1 MSVVDVREAITRA
14 HHEEWARVVAALTR
28 RFGDLDIAEEA
39 AAEAFATAVERWP
52 ADGVPPNPG
61 AWLTTTANR
70 KAIDR
75 IRRENKRDD
84 KQKEAQMLYD
94 DDPPEPLGA
103 IDDER
108 LRLIFT
114 CCHPALAM
122 ETRVALTLRMV
133 GGLTVPEIARAF
145 LVQETTMGQ
154 RITRAKAKIK
164 AARIP
169 YRVPSAEDLPARVSG
184 VLAVLFLVF
193 NEGYLAT
200 GPDTD
205 PVRHDLTAEAI
216 RLTRLIRALMPEDGE
231 VAGLLALMLL
241 TEARRTARVSA
252 SGELVTLDEQDRG
265 AWDAALV
272 AEGHRLVR
280 ERLAAG
286 VAPGRYQIL
295 AAINAVHTSA
305 RDVRDTDWSQVVAL
319 YDQLVRLDPSPI
331 IALNRAIAVAELD
344 GPEVALAAVDRLEDT
359 LAGYHAYHATRADL
373 LRRLGRSQESRAA
386 YDKAIELAG
395 NTAETAY
402 LTRRRDQLGVS
413 REPRAPTQAYAPA
426 VTDDIRYLV
435 LDSAGDESMLWELTW
450 GLRVIDGDGNEVEV
464 HARRSVDEVRP
475 VLAELVSRG
484 FVELYDFRDPPGP
497 TLEREQAQAVIA
509 DDGYWIV
516 QSESD
521 KDAAY
526 ALTLT
531 DAGEAELTRVIAAH
545 E

>member
-1 MSVVDVREAITRA
+1 VTDVRKAITQA
-14 HHEEWARVVAALTR
+14 HQEEWARVVAALTKR
-28 RFGDLDIAEEA
+28 LGDLDIAEEA
-39 AAEAFATAVERWP
+39 AAEAFATAVARWP

-61 AWLTTTANR
+61 AWLTTTAKR

-94 DDPPEPLGA
+94 DDPPEPLDAVRA
-103 IDDER
+103 IEDER

-169 YRVPSAEDLPARVSG
+169 YRMPSAEDLPARVSG

-216 RLTRLIRALMPEDGE
+216 RLTRLVRALMPEDGE

-241 TEARRTARVSA
+241 TDARRAARVSA

-265 AWDAALV
+265 AWNAALV

-280 ERLAAG
+280 ERLDAAAAG
-286 VAPGRYQIL
+286 LAPGRYQIL

-305 RDVRDTDWSQVVAL
+305 RQVRDTDWSQVVAL

-331 IALNRAIAVAELD
+331 IALNRAVAVAELD
-344 GPEVALAAVDRLEDT
+344 GPDVALTAVDRLEDR

-386 YDKAIELAG
+386 YGKAIELTA
-395 NTAETAY
+395 NTAEIAY
-402 LTRRRDQLGVS
+402 LTRRRDQLG
-413 REPRAPTQAYAPA
+413 
-426 VTDDIRYLV
+426 
-435 LDSAGDESMLWELTW
+435 
-450 GLRVIDGDGNEVEV
+450 
-464 HARRSVDEVRP
+464 
-475 VLAELVSRG
+475 
-484 FVELYDFRDPPGP
+484 
-497 TLEREQAQAVIA
+497 
-509 DDGYWIV
+509 
-516 QSESD
+516 
-521 KDAAY
+521 
-526 ALTLT
+526 
-531 DAGEAELTRVIAAH
+531 
-545 E
+545 

>member
-1 MSVVDVREAITRA
+1 MSDARAAITRA
-14 HHEEWARVVAALTR
+14 HHEEWARVISALAR
-28 RFGDLDIAEEA
+28 RFGDLDVAEEA
-39 AAEAFATAVERWP
+39 TAEAFAAAVVRWP

-61 AWLTTTANR
+61 AWLTITASR

-75 IRRENKRDD
+75 IRRESKRDD
-84 KQKEAQMLYD
+84 KQKEARMLYD
-94 DDPPEPLGA
+94 RDPPEPLGA
-103 IDDER
+103 IEDDR

-145 LVQETTMGQ
+145 LVHEAAMAQ

-169 YRVPSAEDLPARVSG
+169 YRVPLAEDLPARVDG

-216 RLTRLIRALMPEDGE
+216 RLTRMIRALLPEDGE

-241 TEARRTARVSA
+241 TEARRAARVSA
-252 SGELVTLDEQDRG
+252 SGELVTLGEQDRA

-286 VAPGRYQIL
+286 EAPGRYQIL

-305 RDVRDTDWSQVVAL
+305 GKARDTDWSQVVAL

-331 IALNRAIAVAELD
+331 VALNRAIAVAELD
-344 GPEVALAAVDRLEDT
+344 GPGVALAAVDRLEGE
-359 LAGYHAYHATRADL
+359 LAGYHAFHATQADL
-373 LRRLGRSQESRAA
+373 LRRLGRVEKSRSA

-402 LTRRRDQLGVS
+402 LTRRRDQLG
-413 REPRAPTQAYAPA
+413 
-426 VTDDIRYLV
+426 
-435 LDSAGDESMLWELTW
+435 
-450 GLRVIDGDGNEVEV
+450 
-464 HARRSVDEVRP
+464 
-475 VLAELVSRG
+475 
-484 FVELYDFRDPPGP
+484 
-497 TLEREQAQAVIA
+497 
-509 DDGYWIV
+509 
-516 QSESD
+516 
-521 KDAAY
+521 
-526 ALTLT
+526 
-531 DAGEAELTRVIAAH
+531 
-545 E
+545 

>member
-1 MSVVDVREAITRA
+1 VSVADAREAITQA
-14 HHEEWARVVAALTR
+14 HREEWARVVASLTR

-39 AAEAFATAVERWP
+39 AAEAFATAVGRWP

-75 IRRENKRDD
+75 IRRETKRQD
-84 KQKEAQMLYD
+84 KQKEARLLYD
-94 DDPPEPLGA
+94 HDPSEPLDAVG
-103 IDDER
+103 DDR
-108 LRLIFT
+108 LRLFFT

-122 ETRVALTLRMV
+122 DTRVALTLRMV
-133 GGLTVPEIARAF
+133 AGLTVPEIARAF

-169 YRVPSAEDLPARVSG
+169 YRVPAAEDLPARVSG

-193 NEGYLAT
+193 NEGYLAS

-241 TEARRTARVSA
+241 TEARRPARVSG

-265 AWDAALV
+265 TWDAALI

-280 ERLAAG
+280 ERLAAAAAG

-305 RDVRDTDWSQVVAL
+305 PDVRHTDWSQVVAL

-331 IALNRAIAVAELD
+331 VALNRAIAVAELD
-344 GPEVALAAVDRLEDT
+344 GPKVALAAVERLEDK
-359 LAGYHAYHATRADL
+359 LAGYHAYHATRAEL
-373 LRRLGRSQESRAA
+373 LRRLDSHEKSHAA

-402 LTRRRDQLGVS
+402 LTRRRDQLG
-413 REPRAPTQAYAPA
+413 
-426 VTDDIRYLV
+426 
-435 LDSAGDESMLWELTW
+435 
-450 GLRVIDGDGNEVEV
+450 
-464 HARRSVDEVRP
+464 
-475 VLAELVSRG
+475 
-484 FVELYDFRDPPGP
+484 
-497 TLEREQAQAVIA
+497 
-509 DDGYWIV
+509 
-516 QSESD
+516 
-521 KDAAY
+521 
-526 ALTLT
+526 
-531 DAGEAELTRVIAAH
+531 
-545 E
+545 

>member
-1 MSVVDVREAITRA
+1 VSVTDVREVITQA
-14 HHEEWARVVAALTR
+14 HREEWARVVASLTR

-52 ADGVPPNPG
+52 ADGVPPSPG

-84 KQKEAQMLYD
+84 KQKEAQLLYD
-94 DDPPEPLGA
+94 DPPGPLGA

-133 GGLTVPEIARAF
+133 AGLTLPEIARAF
-145 LVQETTMGQ
+145 LVQETALGQ

-184 VLAVLFLVF
+184 VLTVLFLVF

-205 PVRHDLTAEAI
+205 PVRHDLIAEAI

-241 TEARRTARVSA
+241 TQARRTARVSA
-252 SGELVTLDEQDRG
+252 SGELVTLVEQDRG
-265 AWDAALV
+265 TWDAALI

-280 ERLAAG
+280 ERLAAR

-295 AAINAVHTSA
+295 AAISAVHTSA

-319 YDQLVRLDPSPI
+319 YDQLVRIDPSPI
-331 IALNRAIAVAELD
+331 VALNRAIAVAEID
-344 GPEVALAAVDRLEDT
+344 GPEVALAAVDRLEDK
-359 LAGYHAYHATRADL
+359 LAGYHVYHATRADL
-373 LRRLGRSQESRAA
+373 LRRLGRSQKSRAA

-395 NTAETAY
+395 NTAEIAY
-402 LTRRRDQLGVS
+402 LTRRRDQLG
-413 REPRAPTQAYAPA
+413 
-426 VTDDIRYLV
+426 
-435 LDSAGDESMLWELTW
+435 
-450 GLRVIDGDGNEVEV
+450 
-464 HARRSVDEVRP
+464 
-475 VLAELVSRG
+475 
-484 FVELYDFRDPPGP
+484 
-497 TLEREQAQAVIA
+497 
-509 DDGYWIV
+509 
-516 QSESD
+516 
-521 KDAAY
+521 
-526 ALTLT
+526 
-531 DAGEAELTRVIAAH
+531 
-545 E
+545 

>member
-1 MSVVDVREAITRA
+1 MSDVEEAITRA
-14 HHEEWARVVAALTR
+14 HRGEWARVVAALTR

-39 AAEAFATAVERWP
+39 AAEAFAIAVERWP

-75 IRRENKRDD
+75 IRRESKRDA
-84 KQKEAQMLYD
+84 KHREAQMSY
-94 DDPPEPLGA
+94 DDPPEPVGA
-103 IDDER
+103 IDDDR

-122 ETRVALTLRMV
+122 EARVALTLRMV

-145 LVQETTMGQ
+145 LVQGTTMER

-169 YRVPSAEDLPARVSG
+169 YRMPSVGDLPARVSG

-193 NEGYLAT
+193 NEGYLAS
-200 GPDTD
+200 GPGTD
-205 PVRHDLTAEAI
+205 PVRHDLTTEAI
-216 RLTRLIRALMPEDGE
+216 RLTRLIRALLPQDGE

-241 TEARRTARVSA
+241 IEARRPARVSA
-252 SGELVTLDEQDRG
+252 GGELVPLAEQDRG
-265 AWDAALV
+265 AWDAELI

-280 ERLAAG
+280 ERLAAAAAG

-305 RDVRDTDWSQVVAL
+305 RDIRDTDWSQVLAL

-344 GPEVALAAVDRLEDT
+344 GPEVALAIVDRLAET

-373 LRRLGRSQESRAA
+373 LRRLGRSQQSRAA
-386 YDKAIELAG
+386 YDRAIELAG
-395 NTAETAY
+395 NTGETAY
-402 LTRRRDQLGVS
+402 LTRRRDQL
-413 REPRAPTQAYAPA
+413 Q
-426 VTDDIRYLV
+426 
-435 LDSAGDESMLWELTW
+435 
-450 GLRVIDGDGNEVEV
+450 
-464 HARRSVDEVRP
+464 
-475 VLAELVSRG
+475 
-484 FVELYDFRDPPGP
+484 
-497 TLEREQAQAVIA
+497 
-509 DDGYWIV
+509 
-516 QSESD
+516 
-521 KDAAY
+521 
-526 ALTLT
+526 
-531 DAGEAELTRVIAAH
+531 
-545 E
+545 

>member
-1 MSVVDVREAITRA
+1 MSLVDVREAITQA
-14 HHEEWARVVAALTR
+14 HHEEWARVVASLTR

-39 AAEAFATAVERWP
+39 AAEAFATAVQRWP
-52 ADGVPPNPG
+52 SDGVPPNPG

-84 KQKEAQMLYD
+84 KQKEAQMLY

-145 LVQETTMGQ
+145 LVQETAMGQ

-241 TEARRTARVSA
+241 TEARRTARVSP
-252 SGELVTLDEQDRG
+252 SGELVPLDEQDRG
-265 AWDAALV
+265 AWDAALI

-344 GPEVALAAVDRLEDT
+344 GPEVALAAVDRLEDK

-373 LRRLGRSQESRAA
+373 LRRLGRSQESSAA

-402 LTRRRDQLGVS
+402 LTRRRDQL
-413 REPRAPTQAYAPA
+413 R
-426 VTDDIRYLV
+426 
-435 LDSAGDESMLWELTW
+435 
-450 GLRVIDGDGNEVEV
+450 
-464 HARRSVDEVRP
+464 
-475 VLAELVSRG
+475 
-484 FVELYDFRDPPGP
+484 
-497 TLEREQAQAVIA
+497 
-509 DDGYWIV
+509 
-516 QSESD
+516 
-521 KDAAY
+521 
-526 ALTLT
+526 
-531 DAGEAELTRVIAAH
+531 
-545 E
+545 

>member
-1 MSVVDVREAITRA
+1 VSAVDVREAITRA
-14 HHEEWARVVAALTR
+14 HREEWARVVASLTK

-75 IRRENKRDD
+75 IRRESKRED

-94 DDPPEPLGA
+94 DEPPEPPGA

-133 GGLTVPEIARAF
+133 AGLTVGEIARAF
-145 LVQETTMGQ
+145 LVQESAMGR
-154 RITRAKAKIK
+154 RITRAKTKIRE
-164 AARIP
+164 ARIP
-169 YRVPSAEDLPARVSG
+169 YRVPSAEDLPGRVSG
-184 VLAVLFLVF
+184 VLTVLFLVF

-216 RLTRLIRALMPEDGE
+216 RLTRLIRSLLPGDGE

-241 TEARRTARVSA
+241 IEARRTARVSA
-252 SGELVTLDEQDRG
+252 SGELVPLGEQDRG

-280 ERLAAG
+280 ERLAAR
-286 VAPGRYQIL
+286 VAPGRYQLL

-305 RDVRDTDWSQVVAL
+305 RDARDTDWSQIVAL
-319 YDQLVRLDPSPI
+319 YDQLVHVDRSPI
-331 IALNRAIAVAELD
+331 VALNRAIAVAEVD
-344 GPEVALAAVDRLEDT
+344 GPEVALAAVDRLENA
-359 LAGYHAYHATRADL
+359 LAGYHPYHATRAEL
-373 LRRLGRSQESRAA
+373 LRRLGRSQQSRAA
-386 YDKAIELAG
+386 YDRAIELAG
-395 NTAETAY
+395 NTAETAH
-402 LTRRRDQLGVS
+402 LTRRRDQLG
-413 REPRAPTQAYAPA
+413 
-426 VTDDIRYLV
+426 
-435 LDSAGDESMLWELTW
+435 
-450 GLRVIDGDGNEVEV
+450 
-464 HARRSVDEVRP
+464 
-475 VLAELVSRG
+475 
-484 FVELYDFRDPPGP
+484 
-497 TLEREQAQAVIA
+497 
-509 DDGYWIV
+509 
-516 QSESD
+516 
-521 KDAAY
+521 
-526 ALTLT
+526 
-531 DAGEAELTRVIAAH
+531 
-545 E
+545 

>member
-1 MSVVDVREAITRA
+1 MVDVREAVTRA

-39 AAEAFATAVERWP
+39 AAEAFATAVERWR

-84 KQKEAQMLYD
+84 KYKEAQMVY
-94 DDPPEPLGA
+94 DDPPEPVGA
-103 IDDER
+103 IDDDR

-145 LVQETTMGQ
+145 LVRETALER

-169 YRVPSAEDLPARVSG
+169 YRVPSAEDLPTRVSG
-184 VLAVLFLVF
+184 VLAVLYLVF

-205 PVRHDLTAEAI
+205 PLRHDLTTEAI
-216 RLTRLIRALMPEDGE
+216 RLTRLIRALLPDDGE

-241 TEARRTARVSA
+241 TEARRSARISA
-252 SGELVTLDEQDRG
+252 GGELVTLVEQDRG
-265 AWDAALV
+265 AWDAALI

-280 ERLAAG
+280 ERLAAATAG

-305 RDVRDTDWSQVVAL
+305 RDMRDTDWSQVLAL

-344 GPEVALAAVDRLEDT
+344 GPQVALAAVDCLQDK

-373 LRRLGRSQESRAA
+373 LRRLGQSQQSRAA

-402 LTRRRDQLGVS
+402 LTRRRDQL
-413 REPRAPTQAYAPA
+413 Q
-426 VTDDIRYLV
+426 
-435 LDSAGDESMLWELTW
+435 
-450 GLRVIDGDGNEVEV
+450 
-464 HARRSVDEVRP
+464 
-475 VLAELVSRG
+475 
-484 FVELYDFRDPPGP
+484 
-497 TLEREQAQAVIA
+497 
-509 DDGYWIV
+509 
-516 QSESD
+516 
-521 KDAAY
+521 
-526 ALTLT
+526 
-531 DAGEAELTRVIAAH
+531 
-545 E
+545 

>member
-1 MSVVDVREAITRA
+1 M
-14 HHEEWARVVAALTR
+14 VASLTK

-61 AWLTTTANR
+61 AWLTTTASR

-75 IRRENKRDD
+75 IRRENKRGD
-84 KQKEAQMLYD
+84 KHKEAQLLH

-103 IDDER
+103 IGDER

-133 GGLTVPEIARAF
+133 AGLTVPEIARAF
-145 LVQETTMGQ
+145 VVQETAMEK

-169 YRVPSAEDLPARVSG
+169 YRVPSAEDLPARVAG
-184 VLAVLFLVF
+184 VLTVLFLVF

-216 RLTRLIRALMPEDGE
+216 RLTRLIRALMPDDGE
-231 VAGLLALMLL
+231 VAGLLALMLM
-241 TEARRTARVSA
+241 TEARSTARVSG
-252 SGELVTLDEQDRG
+252 SGELITLAEQDRG
-265 AWDAALV
+265 TWDAALV

-280 ERLAAG
+280 ERLAAR

-295 AAINAVHTSA
+295 AAISAVHTSA

-319 YDQLVRLDPSPI
+319 YHQLVHLDPSPI

-344 GPEVALAAVDRLEDT
+344 GPEVALAAIDDLEDR
-359 LAGYHAYHATRADL
+359 LAGYHAYHAARADL
-373 LRRLGRSQESRAA
+373 LRRLGRSQQSRAA
-386 YDKAIELAG
+386 YDNAIELAG

-402 LTRRRDQLGVS
+402 LTRRRDQLG
-413 REPRAPTQAYAPA
+413 
-426 VTDDIRYLV
+426 
-435 LDSAGDESMLWELTW
+435 
-450 GLRVIDGDGNEVEV
+450 
-464 HARRSVDEVRP
+464 
-475 VLAELVSRG
+475 
-484 FVELYDFRDPPGP
+484 
-497 TLEREQAQAVIA
+497 
-509 DDGYWIV
+509 
-516 QSESD
+516 
-521 KDAAY
+521 
-526 ALTLT
+526 
-531 DAGEAELTRVIAAH
+531 
-545 E
+545 

>member
-1 MSVVDVREAITRA
+1 MTDVAEAITQA
-14 HHEEWARVVAALTR
+14 HHEEWARVVAGLAR

-39 AAEAFATAVERWP
+39 TAEAFATAVERWP

-61 AWLTTTANR
+61 AWLTVTANR

-75 IRRENKRDD
+75 IRRESKRDD
-84 KQKEAQMLYD
+84 KHKEAQMVY

-103 IDDER
+103 VDDER

-122 ETRVALTLRMV
+122 DTRIALTLRMV

-154 RITRAKAKIK
+154 RITRAKSKIK

-169 YRVPSAEDLPARVSG
+169 YRVPSAEDLPARLSG

-205 PVRHDLTAEAI
+205 SVRHELTAEAI

-252 SGELVTLDEQDRG
+252 SGELVPLDQQDRG
-265 AWDAALV
+265 AWDATMV

-280 ERLAAG
+280 ERLATG
-286 VAPGRYQIL
+286 MAPGRYQIL

-305 RDVRDTDWSQVVAL
+305 RDIRDTDWSQIVAL
-319 YDQLVRLDPSPI
+319 YDRLVRLDPTPI
-331 IALNRAIAVAELD
+331 VALNRAIAVAELD
-344 GPEVALAAVDRLEDT
+344 GPDVALAAVDSLEDK

-373 LRRLGRSQESRAA
+373 LRRLGRSQQSRTA

-402 LTRRRDQLGVS
+402 LTRRRDQLG
-413 REPRAPTQAYAPA
+413 
-426 VTDDIRYLV
+426 
-435 LDSAGDESMLWELTW
+435 
-450 GLRVIDGDGNEVEV
+450 
-464 HARRSVDEVRP
+464 
-475 VLAELVSRG
+475 
-484 FVELYDFRDPPGP
+484 
-497 TLEREQAQAVIA
+497 
-509 DDGYWIV
+509 
-516 QSESD
+516 
-521 KDAAY
+521 
-526 ALTLT
+526 
-531 DAGEAELTRVIAAH
+531 
-545 E
+545 

>member
-1 MSVVDVREAITRA
+1 VIDVREAVTQA
-14 HHEEWARVVAALTR
+14 HRGEWARVVAALTR

-61 AWLTTTANR
+61 GWLTTTATR

-84 KQKEAQMLYD
+84 KQREAQMSYG
-94 DDPPEPLGA
+94 DPPEPLGV
-103 IDDER
+103 IDDDR

-133 GGLTVPEIARAF
+133 GGLTMPEIARAF
-145 LVQETTMGQ
+145 LVPDATMGQ
-154 RITRAKAKIK
+154 RITRAKGKIK
-164 AARIP
+164 ATRIP
-169 YRVPSAEDLPARVSG
+169 YRVPSAEDLPGRASG
-184 VLAVLFLVF
+184 VLAVLYLVF

-200 GPDTD
+200 GPGTD
-205 PVRHDLTAEAI
+205 PVRHDLAAEAI

-252 SGELVTLDEQDRG
+252 SGELVPLDEQDRG
-265 AWDAALV
+265 AWDAAMV

-305 RDVRDTDWSQVVAL
+305 REMRDTDWSQVVAL

-344 GPEVALAAVDRLEDT
+344 GPAVALAAVDRLDDD

-386 YDKAIELAG
+386 YDNAIELAG

-402 LTRRRDQLGVS
+402 LTRRRDQ
-413 REPRAPTQAYAPA
+413 
-426 VTDDIRYLV
+426 
-435 LDSAGDESMLWELTW
+435 AG
-450 GLRVIDGDGNEVEV
+450 
-464 HARRSVDEVRP
+464 
-475 VLAELVSRG
+475 
-484 FVELYDFRDPPGP
+484 
-497 TLEREQAQAVIA
+497 
-509 DDGYWIV
+509 
-516 QSESD
+516 
-521 KDAAY
+521 
-526 ALTLT
+526 
-531 DAGEAELTRVIAAH
+531 
-545 E
+545 